1 MRKFV
6 SSLIIAAL
14 VTSFLPYTLL
24 AASTAQRQAMLG
36 SMGSALVEQQKAA
49 AAASSEAE
57 ARDTIQARQNVS
69 PDAVYPQKDMA
80 RPMTRQDIM
89 MQSQTQGDPRWQA
102 PLPKGKKE
110 APSVEAPPA
119 YAQGRYEG
127 DLISRLRPFGADL
140 FLGNFA
146 GTWQSGIQPKYT
158 IQPGDR
164 IMVRLWGAV
173 TFDGVVVVDQQ
184 GNIFIPEVGPISV
197 QGVSNAGL
205 QSAVDQQIN
214 EVFTQNVEAY
224 VDLLSSQPVAVFV
237 TGNVLRPGHY
247 AGGPGDSILY
257 FLDRAGGILA
267 DSGSYRHITVK
278 RGRSVVAH
286 IDLYDFLVN
295 GNLPAVQLEDGDVI
309 LVGKRGPGVAALGLI
324 RQQARFEFS
333 PGKGKNTGKSLIA
346 MAQPQPGASHVSVT
360 GTRNRARFNTY
371 MTLEEFSSFV
381 VRDEDV
387 VEFHADRPGSTIM
400 VGLAGAIAGSSRFAV
415 RKGCT
420 MRDLLFYVGVD
431 KATAD
436 CQAIYIKRRS
446 VALQQKKAID
456 DALRSLEKSV
466 LTARSQ
472 SVDEAKIRVEEAALV
487 QDFVK
492 RASLV
497 EPDGV
502 VVVSRKGVLKNPI
515 LEDGDIIYVPHKSDL
530 IQIVGEVA
538 IPKAVVYD
546 AKMDVK
552 DYVESAGGFTDRANK
567 STVLVMK
574 PNGEIGKVQTL
585 GIAPGDQLMVM
596 PMYDSKAVQAI
607 KDIVQIIYQ
616 LAVSAGVVL
625 IPLWK

>member
-1 MRKFV
+1 LF
-6 SSLIIAAL
+6 AFFAL
-14 VTSFLPYTLL
+14 CAFCMSAFPQTPL
-24 AASTAQRQAMLG
+24 AASTAQRQAMYGAVG
-36 SMGSALVEQQKAA
+36 SGIVEQEKAQ
-49 AAASSEAE
+49 ASVKE
-57 ARDTIQARQNVS
+57 DTIRAQQSVS
-69 PDAVYPQKDMA
+69 PDSVYPQKDMA
-80 RPMTRQDIM
+80 RPLTRQDIM
-89 MQSQTQGDPRWQA
+89 MQSSMQANPERWQRP
-102 PLPKGKKE
+102 PLPKNKKDT
-110 APSVEAPPA
+110 PSVEAPPA
-119 YAQGRYEG
+119 YAQNPYQV
-127 DLISRLRPFGADL
+127 DLINNLRPFGSDL

-184 GNIFIPEVGPISV
+184 GNIFIPEVGPITV
-197 QGVSNAGL
+197 EGVTNAGL
-205 QSAVDQQIN
+205 QRAVDQQIN

-247 AGGPGDSILY
+247 AGGPGDSVLY
-257 FLDRAGGILA
+257 FLDRAGGILP
-267 DSGSYRHITVK
+267 DSGSYRHIEIK
-278 RGRSVVAH
+278 RGRRLIASV
-286 IDLYDFLVN
+286 DLYDFLVN
-295 GNLPAVQLEDGDVI
+295 GTLPGVQLEDGDVI
-309 LVGKRGPGVAALGLI
+309 LVGKRGPGVSAMGLI
-324 RQQARFEFS
+324 RQQARFEFES
-333 PGKGKNTGKSLIA
+333 SKGRQTGKKLIA
-346 MAQPQPGASHVSVT
+346 MAQPQPGATHVSVS
-360 GTRNRARFNTY
+360 GTRNHARFNTY
-371 MTLEEFSSFV
+371 MTLEEFESFAV
-381 VRDEDV
+381 YDEDI

-400 VGLAGAIAGSSRFAV
+400 VGCAGAIASSSRYAV

-420 MRDLLFYVGVD
+420 LRDLLYYVGVD

-436 CQAIYIKRRS
+436 CGAVYIKRRS
-446 VALQQKKAID
+446 VAIQQKKAIE
-456 DALRSLEKSV
+456 DALRNLEKSV

-472 SVDEAKIRVEEAALV
+472 SVDEARIRVEEAALV

-502 VVVSRKGVLKNPI
+502 VVVSRKGELKNPI
-515 LEDGDIIYVPHKSDL
+515 LEDGDIIYIPHKSDL
-530 IQIVGEVA
+530 IQVVGEVA

-546 AKMDVK
+546 AKMSVN
-552 DYVESAGGFTDRANK
+552 DYVENAGGFTDRANK

-574 PNGEIGKVQTL
+574 PNGEIGKVATL

-625 IPLWK
+625 IPLWT